1 MPEPQEPRETGGR
14 DDAVEETEST
24 GDSRSSDAAEPEP
37 APEDSFDWPTE
48 DPETSRAESSPEA
61 GGDPDVAEPEWPE
74 HDPAAV
80 ERTQRFDAIEP
91 VAPTDGPRPSSD
103 ATPKSDAAADPPTI
117 RMAPVSQA
125 APSQGEDE
133 WPRVD
138 PDPAE
143 PAGRPPERRTDRFTT
158 HDHHPTGEHDSAE
171 QRAQSAGEQSSGQA
185 RPASPADFGMPDT
198 SSGTAPPSIVRGEGP
213 AESGPDEA
221 EAPGHE
227 SGVESGDGDSPPS
240 VGAGTVE
247 HADVPEHPETAPF
260 DAGTAEV
267 DERAVA
273 PASEE
278 SGGEGEPAS
287 GRKKPFHA
295 LGGRTALVTAVALVA
310 VIALAGLAVFRG
322 PGWFGELL
330 RTRAD
335 PPAPVRLS
343 PDVRGLRSSAPV
355 PTEQG
360 VEAALSEISS
370 APALGGFGAVVRDAR
385 SGRTLW
391 QRDPT
396 HPLVPAS
403 TNKLLTSCA
412 ALLAMDHGFRFT
424 TKVVRGSEPGSVV
437 LVGGGDPTL
446 SSLPQGQESVYPG
459 AARLDELVDEVREVT
474 SGEIESVKVDV
485 GRYSGPGLEPSWS
498 RGDVSKGY
506 VAPIQPV
513 MLDGGRQDP
522 TSKVSRRSEEPAL
535 DAARE
540 LASRLG
546 APTDSVSETTV
557 GSNAATLAEV
567 ESPPLRDLVR
577 KTLRDSDNVLAEA
590 IARQVARTTGHE
602 ASFTGAVRAVR
613 EVLSR
618 NGFDLT
624 GVEIVDGSG
633 LSFSDHL
640 PARVLGEV
648 MRVAAAPVE
657 RPDGRSARLRP
668 LLTSL
673 PVAGGSGG
681 LAGRYEGD
689 AAPGRGWVRAKT
701 GTLTGTNAL
710 AGIVVT
716 RDGRLLVFAFLSN
729 GMRPA
734 KVRPMLDEL
743 AARLRSCGCR

>member
-1 MPEPQEPRETGGR
+1 ME
-14 DDAVEETEST
+14 AAEST
-24 GDSRSSDAAEPEP
+24 GDSRSSDTAETEP
-37 APEDSFDWPTE
+37 APEGSFDWPRE
-48 DPETSRAESSPEA
+48 DPEASGAESPPEHAESSPGSGRE
-61 GGDPDVAEPEWPE
+61 PDAAEPEWPE

-80 ERTQRFDAIEP
+80 ERTQRFEAVRA
-91 VAPTDGPRPSSD
+91 VAPTDRPGASSD
-103 ATPKSDAAADPPTI
+103 ATPNSQAAADPPTI
-117 RMAPVSQA
+117 RMAPVSPTG
-125 APSQGEDE
+125 PSRGEDD
-133 WPRVD
+133 WPRAD

-143 PAGRPPERRTDRFTT
+143 HSERSPEQRTDRFTT
-158 HDHHPTGEHDSAE
+158 HDHQPPREHDSPE
-171 QRAQSAGEQSSGQA
+171 QGAQPAGEQPSGQA
-185 RPASPADFGMPDT
+185 RPASPADFGMPDN
-198 SSGTAPPSIVRGEGP
+198 SPGGAPSAADREAASRWEAGP
-213 AESGPDEA
+213 AGSGSAQESDA
-221 EAPGHE
+221 ERG
-227 SGVESGDGDSPPS
+227 GGDSPPFA
-240 VGAGTVE
+240 GAAPAERGE
-247 HADVPEHPETAPF
+247 APDHPETASSV
-260 DAGTAEV
+260 AGTTEVAGITEVAEH
-267 DERAVA
+267 AAA
-273 PASEE
+273 PAGEE
-278 SGGEGEPAS
+278 PGREGEPATEQ
-287 GRKKPFHA
+287 KKPSRTF
-295 LGGRTALVTAVALVA
+295 GGRTALITAVALVV
-310 VIALAGLAVFRG
+310 VIALAGIAVFRG

-330 RTRAD
+330 RPRAD
-335 PPAPVRLS
+335 PPAPVWLS

-360 VEAALSEISS
+360 VEAALSEIASD
-370 APALGGFGAVVRDAR
+370 PALGDFGAVVRDAR
-385 SGRTLW
+385 SGRNLW
-391 QRDPT
+391 RRNPT
-396 HPLVPAS
+396 RPLVPAS

-412 ALLAMDHGFRFT
+412 ALLAVDHDFRFA

-446 SSLPQGQESVYPG
+446 SSLPEGRESVYPG
-459 AARLDELVDEVREVT
+459 AARLDELVDEIRETT

-498 RGDVSKGY
+498 RGDVSNGY

-513 MLDGGRQDP
+513 MLDGGRRDP
-522 TSKVSRRSEEPAL
+522 TSKVSRRSDEPAL

-557 GSNAATLAEV
+557 DSDAATLAEV

-624 GVEIVDGSG
+624 GVEVVDASG
-633 LSFSDHL
+633 LSFSDQL
-640 PARVLGEV
+640 PARLLGEV

-668 LLTSL
+668 LLTSV

-689 AAPGRGWVRAKT
+689 AASGRGWVRAKT

-710 AGIVVT
+710 AGTVVT

-729 GMRPA
+729 GMRPSE
-734 KVRPMLDEL
+734 VRPVLDEL